1 MYKAIVNKLTGKKE
15 FQFTAELLAVSKN
28 TLENTNE
35 NKFKIVTLKFNLPNG
50 KLVTRTGM
58 CYEKSYSQG
67 IDVGESYLTTLS
79 FKDDG
84 QPAILMSHL
93 NNASQASADDF
104 ADLMG
109 DPDAVE

>member
-15 FQFTAELLAVSKN
+15 FQFTSELLSVSKN
-28 TLENTNE
+28 TLENSNGNE
-35 NKFKIVTLKFNLPNG
+35 FKIVTLKFPLPNG
-50 KLVTRTGM
+50 KIVTRTGM
-58 CYEKSYSQG
+58 CYSKSYSQG
-67 IDVGESYLTTLS
+67 IQVGESYLTTLS

-104 ADLMG
+104 ADLMSE
-109 DPDAVE
+109 AVE